1 MSLQTSSLLPRQS
14 LTFTAASLTVLIAFG
29 ASALPVPLMSTWTR
43 EFGLSTAAIG
53 MTVLL
58 YVFGNAC
65 SLLFFARLSEVIGR
79 RSAVRE

>member
-58 YVFGNAC
+58 YVF
-65 SLLFFARLSEVIGR
+65 
-79 RSAVRE
+79 